1 VAAGSR
7 SVQDEPISKPYT
19 FLWLSGDGGVAAV
32 DSARC
37 VGDAE
42 ALEAARALF
51 RDDDISRRWR
61 DCDRIETYLGVRFVQ
76 QIQRAGA

>member
-1 VAAGSR
+1 M
-7 SVQDEPISKPYT
+7 PKPYT
-19 FLWLSGDGGVAAV
+19 FLWLSDNGGVAAV

-51 RDDDISRRWR
+51 GGDDISRQWR
-61 DCDRIETYLGVRFVQ
+61 DCDRIETYLGVRFVHQ
-76 QIQRAGA
+76 VQRAGA